1 MHGLLDKTAALA
13 QVSALEKEYG
23 VRVGFSDADVTD
35 PAAVATMIQA
45 ARADFGSL
53 DILCNNAGIQHV
65 SPVVDFPHDKVWGQK
80 GGGGNKG
87 GSRRFVIRWVYG
99 PTTPFPPPPPPPLSV
114 EGRHRRLPERPLLRH
129 PGRDSGDAGAGVGPH
144 HQHGEHARTGG
155 VPVQERV
162 QRG

>member
-35 PAAVATMIQA
+35 PAAVAAMVHA

-65 SPVVDFPHDKVWGQK
+65 SPVVDFPHDKVGGQK

-87 GSRRFVIRWVYG
+87 GS
-99 PTTPFPPPPPPPLSV
+99 
-114 EGRHRRLPERPLLRH
+114 
-129 PGRDSGDAGAGVGPH
+129 
-144 HQHGEHARTGG
+144 
-155 VPVQERV
+155 
-162 QRG
+162 